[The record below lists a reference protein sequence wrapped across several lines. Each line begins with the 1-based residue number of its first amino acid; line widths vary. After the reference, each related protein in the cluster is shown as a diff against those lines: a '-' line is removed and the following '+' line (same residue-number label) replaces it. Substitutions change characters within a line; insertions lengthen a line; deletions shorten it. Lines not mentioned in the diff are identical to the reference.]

1 MRRHIAGAMLFA
13 ALPAAA
19 QPVRPPLAP
28 PSAERP
34 RFGAFEY
41 SETVIPRAE
50 RDMLARGDGVKLAL
64 SIGEPGYAISLV
76 DNGAVVAIEV
86 HSTRCGGSMR
96 PLSYQGRVGEPALFG
111 AMLRFTAGLG
121 PACRIEGGGQR
132 ALLARIRASRPDFV
146 RGVQHM
152 KARAEAVIGGWRHR
166 CPPQSPTMWSPH
178 NPCR

>member
-1 MRRHIAGAMLFA
+1 MRRYIAGAMLFA

-19 QPVRPPLAP
+19 PPGQAPLSP

-34 RFGAFEY
+34 RFGDFEY

-50 RDMLARGDGVKLAL
+50 RDMMARGDGVKLAL

-76 DNGAVVAIEV
+76 DNGAVVSIALV
-86 HSTRCGGSMR
+86 SARCGGSMR

-121 PACRIEGGGQR
+121 PACRIERGGQR
-132 ALLARIRASRPDFV
+132 ALLARLRAARPDFV
-146 RGVQHM
+146 RGVQYM
-152 KARAEAVIGGWRHR
+152 KARAEAVLGGWRHR
-166 CPPQSPTMWSPH
+166 CPPQLANMWSPH